1 MVTFNFQSVSLSLL
15 GNQIPVGSSLLY
27 FSTRFVLV
35 RLKASV
41 LTKSILLYAVAESRL
56 IRKVLEEDDGELCKV
71 TN

>member
-1 MVTFNFQSVSLSLL
+1 M
-15 GNQIPVGSSLLY
+15 LY

-56 IRKVLEEDDGELCKV
+56 MRKVLQRIEDSGNYGKV
-71 TN
+71 ALKVDFRFLT